1 MSYRFPGWAL
11 LLLCGLLAGYSLPAE
26 EPAAALDPIG
36 DRLEQARTDYVEETE
51 KVRAGLLASLEHKE
65 MSARNSGNK
74 TLVDRIKQEREAFEL
89 NDELP
94 SVVSNTT
101 YRRGMAQAR
110 SRLTA
115 AMRTA
120 LKDYLQ
126 ARQDDQA
133 EAVQTELEEFE
144 AATAPPPAAAGH
156 REREPR
162 EPFVVGEWA
171 HEVRIDGRV
180 TTRLTYTMYSNGR
193 INAPDGRATWR
204 QRGLVLILRN
214 PSPDAPGGAWV
225 DICRLAPDR
234 RSYLGKNQK
243 GYTIIGVLVGP
254 AKAAKQP

>member
-1 MSYRFPGWAL
+1 MFYLFQTWTV
-11 LLLCGLLAGYSLPAE
+11 LLLCGLIAGPSPPADT
-26 EPAAALDPIG
+26 PAGERDPIG
-36 DRLEQARTDYVEETE
+36 DRLEQARTDYVERTE
-51 KVRAGLLASLEHKE
+51 QVRAGLLASLEQKE
-65 MSARNSGNK
+65 SSARNNGNK
-74 TLVDRIKQEREAFEL
+74 QLVDRIKQEREAFEL

-94 SVVSNTT
+94 TVVSNTS

-120 LKDYLQ
+120 LKEYLQ
-126 ARQDDQA
+126 AREDDRA
-133 EAVQTELEEFE
+133 EAVQTELDEIE
-144 AATAPPPAAAGH
+144 AEDAPPPGSGKP
-156 REREPR
+156 EPEPR

-171 HEVRIDGRV
+171 HEVRVNGRV
-180 TTRLTYTMYSNGR
+180 TTRLTYRMYSNGR
-193 INAPDGRATWR
+193 INSPDGRATWR

-243 GYTIIGVLVGP
+243 GFTIVGVLIGP
-254 AKAAKQP
+254 EKAAKQP